1 MIRNCHSVIE
11 VCNEI
16 FSDRK
21 ISHGGLQN
29 SKNPSILG
37 VFFDESKCMIRAAQD
52 RTSCTDSTILYKQK
66 VDAFIFY
73 TILSFYATESQNCSR
88 T

>member
-29 SKNPSILG
+29 SKNPL
-37 VFFDESKCMIRAAQD
+37 KCMIRAAQD

-66 VDAFIFY
+66 VDAFIFH
-73 TILSFYATESQNCSR
+73 TILSFYTTES
-88 T
+88 